1 MLQIIKIIPAL
12 KRLNT
17 SDLFLKLTI
26 IALIVIIV
34 LIIKIIHIFHL
45 LILKYE
51 GKLATDAN
59 KTAAKKLTLI
69 LLDFIIKSYLWKLQ
83 TYYLERT
90 GNSQ

>member
-51 GKLATDAN
+51 GNTEK
-59 KTAAKKLTLI
+59 
-69 LLDFIIKSYLWKLQ
+69 FYSYLNIFD
-83 TYYLERT
+83 YVYVYCYI
-90 GNSQ
+90 